1 MTKEKRNTGIWNRF
15 RRVFAY
21 IIGIIF
27 FMSGVYKLLDPVGAG
42 LVVESY
48 YDFLHIGLL
57 DFSAKTV
64 GFLLAFTE
72 ALVGCALMTGV
83 WRKPVAII
91 ASSFIL
97 FFTIISAILLIFN
110 PQMDCGCFGQVISLT
125 HKQTF
130 FKNIFL
136 CVAAA
141 IAFLPFMRLG
151 VPKARK
157 YVSFAVVSASVAVF
171 AVYSLLYI
179 PMKDY
184 TDFKVGTILAAA
196 MEETD
201 DFESVF
207 VYEKDG
213 QTQEFTLDALPDST
227 WTFVDTE
234 VRKVASSTT
243 PSAVLSFYD
252 LEGVYRDSLLVDGR
266 TFVVSVYDTD
276 AVGRRRWGIIASFV
290 RRAEDYGYNSIVI
303 VSGTQSSLEKSL
315 EKTAI
320 ETRAGLDGRIYL
332 SDYKTLVSL
341 NRSNGGTTLFA
352 DGILLRKWAF
362 RALPDDDVLQEY
374 TEEDLTDLLMSSSS
388 RGRLLFQGFLLYA
401 FAILMLL

>member
-1 MTKEKRNTGIWNRF
+1 
-15 RRVFAY
+15 
-21 IIGIIF
+21 
-27 FMSGVYKLLDPVGAG
+27 MSGVYKLLDPVGAG

-48 YDFLHIGLL
+48 YDFLHISFL
-57 DFSAKTV
+57 DFSAKTI
-64 GFLLAFTE
+64 GFVFALAE
-72 ALVGCALMTGV
+72 ALLGCALMTGV
-83 WRKPVAII
+83 WRKIVAII
-91 ASSFIL
+91 TSAFIV

-125 HKQTF
+125 HKETF

-179 PMKDY
+179 PIKDY
-184 TDFKVGTILAAA
+184 TDYKVGTVLAAA
-196 MEETD
+196 MEGTE

-213 QTQEFTLDALPDST
+213 ETQEFTLEALPDST
-227 WTFVDTE
+227 WTYVDTE
-234 VRKVASSTT
+234 IRRTSSAV
-243 PSAVLSFYD
+243 PSAVLSF
-252 LEGVYRDSLLVDGR
+252 RDFSGEYQDSILVDGR
-266 TFVVSVYDTD
+266 TFVVGIHDVD
-276 AVGRRRWGIIASFV
+276 AVGHRRWEKAASFV
-290 RRAEDYGYNSIVI
+290 RRAEEYGYNSIVI
-303 VSGTQSSLEKSL
+303 VSGTEQALEKSL
-315 EKTAI
+315 AKIGTEART
-320 ETRAGLDGRIYL
+320 ELDGRIYF

-341 NRSNGGTTLFA
+341 NRSNGGATLFA
-352 DGILLRKWAF
+352 DGILVRKWAF

-401 FAILMLL
+401 FAVLLLL

>member
-1 MTKEKRNTGIWNRF
+1 MTKEKRNTGIWNRI
-15 RRVFAY
+15 RRAFAY

-48 YDFLHIGLL
+48 YDFLHISFL
-57 DFSAKTV
+57 DFSAKAV
-64 GFLLAFTE
+64 GFVFALAE

-83 WRKPVAII
+83 WRKIVAII
-91 ASSFIL
+91 TSAFIV

-125 HKQTF
+125 HKETF

-136 CVAAA
+136 CVLAA

-179 PMKDY
+179 PIKDY
-184 TDFKVGTILAAA
+184 TDYKVGTVLAAA
-196 MEETD
+196 MEGTE

-213 QTQEFTLDALPDST
+213 ETQEFTLEALPDST
-227 WTFVDTE
+227 WTYVDTE
-234 VRKVASSTT
+234 IRRTSSTV
-243 PSAVLSFYD
+243 PSAVLSF
-252 LEGVYRDSLLVDGR
+252 RDFSGEYQDSILVDGR
-266 TFVVSVYDTD
+266 TFVVGIHDVD
-276 AVGRRRWGIIASFV
+276 AVGHRRWEKAASFV
-290 RRAEDYGYNSIVI
+290 RRAEEYGYNSIVI
-303 VSGTQSSLEKSL
+303 VSGTEQALEKSL
-315 EKTAI
+315 AKIGTGARTEF
-320 ETRAGLDGRIYL
+320 DGRIYL
-332 SDYKTLVSL
+332 SDY
-341 NRSNGGTTLFA
+341 
-352 DGILLRKWAF
+352 
-362 RALPDDDVLQEY
+362 
-374 TEEDLTDLLMSSSS
+374 
-388 RGRLLFQGFLLYA
+388 
-401 FAILMLL
+401 

>member
-1 MTKEKRNTGIWNRF
+1 MTKEKRNTGIWNRI
-15 RRVFAY
+15 RRAFAY

-48 YDFLHIGLL
+48 YDFLHISFL
-57 DFSAKTV
+57 DFSAKAV
-64 GFLLAFTE
+64 GFVFALAE

-83 WRKPVAII
+83 WRKIVAII
-91 ASSFIL
+91 TSAFIV

-125 HKQTF
+125 HKETF

-179 PMKDY
+179 PIKDY
-184 TDFKVGTILAAA
+184 TDYKVGTVLAAA
-196 MEETD
+196 MEGTE

-207 VYEKDG
+207 IYEKDG
-213 QTQEFTLDALPDST
+213 ETQEFTLENLPDST
-227 WTFVDTE
+227 WTFVDTDIRR
-234 VRKVASSTT
+234 VTSSSA
-243 PSAVLSFYD
+243 PSAVLSF
-252 LEGVYRDSLLVDGR
+252 RDEFGEYQDSILVDGR
-266 TFVVSVYDTD
+266 SFVVSIYDVD
-276 AVGRRRWGIIASFV
+276 AVGRRRWEKIASFV
-290 RRAEDYGYNSIVI
+290 RRAEEFGYNSFVV
-303 VSGTQSSLEKSL
+303 VSGTESSLEKSL
-315 EKTAI
+315 AKFGVEART
-320 ETRAGLDGRIYL
+320 ELDGKIYL

-352 DGILLRKWAF
+352 DGILVRKWAF
-362 RALPDDDVLQEY
+362 RALPDEDVLQEY

-401 FAILMLL
+401 FAVRILL